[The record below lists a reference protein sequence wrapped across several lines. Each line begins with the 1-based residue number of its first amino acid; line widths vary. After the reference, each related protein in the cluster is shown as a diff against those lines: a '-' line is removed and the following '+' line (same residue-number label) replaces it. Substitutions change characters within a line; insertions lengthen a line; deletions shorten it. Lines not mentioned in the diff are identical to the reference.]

1 MKGRNA
7 IMAHKVKIFF
17 DYVCPY
23 CFIAKGMV
31 DELRKNHELE
41 VEWIPFELNEAAP
54 EEGMKLS
61 EHFPDMDLAEQYRAF
76 NTTIKPYGLEF
87 SGTDLLTNTRKAHL
101 ASEYARDQ
109 GRALEFHAEVSK
121 AFFTDGKNIGSP
133 EVLKKIAEKVGLD
146 ADEMMDAV
154 EGGRYDD
161 RLNEAKTAAEKHQIE
176 VVPTY
181 FINGS
186 IRIDGAQPIERFKAA
201 LAKEEDQIG

>member
-1 MKGRNA
+1 M
-7 IMAHKVKIFF
+7 H
-17 DYVCPY
+17 
-23 CFIAKGMV
+23 
-31 DELRKNHELE
+31 L
-41 VEWIPFELNEAAP
+41 
-54 EEGMKLS
+54 
-61 EHFPDMDLAEQYRAF
+61 
-76 NTTIKPYGLEF
+76 TTIKPYGLEF